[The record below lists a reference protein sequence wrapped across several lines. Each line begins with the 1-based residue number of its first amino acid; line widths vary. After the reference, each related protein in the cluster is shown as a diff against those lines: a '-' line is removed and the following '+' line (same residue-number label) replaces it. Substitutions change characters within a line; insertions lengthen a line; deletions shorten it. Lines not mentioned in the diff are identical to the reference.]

1 MANDGKVVIEL
12 VGKDNATQTFV
23 KSMQDMASSVKNLE
37 ASGQGL
43 GSVGRMLGS
52 LKGNVVSL
60 AASFAGGL
68 TVGNF
73 LKEFDKLA
81 ASESALLKMAK
92 RLNDTVENVSALG
105 YVAKK
110 SGMDADAFN
119 IALERMQR
127 NVSNAAKG
135 VEQATGMVD
144 EFGEPVGKAGKA
156 LDELG
161 LRAEVLNT
169 LPLPQ
174 KLKEISA
181 AMKDNVDPAD
191 QARIALELFGKSGGG
206 LVLALKEGPEAIQKW
221 IDRYKELGGVLTT
234 EGAEAMSKAK
244 SAAGDLSIAWGN
256 FSREMYEEVAPAIT
270 YVINRLTD
278 LVVAAKKSAR
288 YRADIVSGV
297 HTGDF
302 GEWADEHG
310 VGPPSLPTGGG
321 GGGDWGEDIRKP
333 PTRQA
338 PAKPGGGGG
347 RSMADDIQKEIDK
360 LNKEVDAARKTAMD
374 SINETWRSNFDLKQ
388 QSVQAIRDRVK
399 LEADAT
405 KETSTLWDSVLGD
418 EKLSYRDRL
427 AAANSYKVARIQ
439 VIDDEITA
447 IKEKYGA
454 LIGPDALESYRKSQI
469 NAVNKHVQSTINP
482 EAFSWESAWKQAAAN
497 VQTSLSGT
505 IFALM
510 TQTKTAGDVIT
521 NITNSVL
528 QIISEMAAQA
538 IMNLAKMAMQ
548 STSWWGGGGDGGAFA
563 GASISGGVFAHGEV
577 FQRFARG
584 GVFHSPRVFPM
595 AVGYGLMAEAGPEAV
610 MPLTR
615 IGGDLGVKVVGGG
628 SAPVNITINNNAP
641 NTQAS
646 AEQGPS
652 GDIVVTIDQMTAKAY
667 ARRGSLYKA
676 INSGGGATKR

>member
-12 VGKDNATQTFV
+12 VGKDSATQTFV

-37 ASGQGL
+37 ASGKGL
-43 GSVGRMLGS
+43 GSLGGMLNN
-52 LKGNVVSL
+52 LKGHWLGLVS
-60 AASFAGGL
+60 SIGGGL
-68 TVGNF
+68 TIGKF
-73 LKEFDKLA
+73 LSDFDKLA

-119 IALERMQR
+119 IAMERMQR

-161 LRAEVLNT
+161 LRAEVLNE

-174 KLKEISA
+174 KLKEISS
-181 AMKDNVDPAD
+181 AMKDNVAPAD

-221 IDRYKELGGVLTT
+221 IDRYQELGGVLTT

-244 SAAGDLSIAWGN
+244 SAAGDLSIAWN
-256 FSREMYEEVAPAIT
+256 NYSREMYESVAPAIT
-270 YVINRLTD
+270 YVLNLLTD
-278 LVVAAKKSAR
+278 LA
-288 YRADIVSGV
+288 IVSKRSSGYLPGAPKG
-297 HTGDF
+297 TEPKTLAERF
-302 GEWADEHG
+302 GYVQPAPEE
-310 VGPPSLPTGGG
+310 PPP
-321 GGGDWGEDIRKP
+321 DVRKP

-338 PAKPGGGGG
+338 PSKPGGGGGGG
-347 RSMADDIQKEIDK
+347 RSMVDDIQKEIDK

-374 SINETWRSNFDLKQ
+374 SVNETWRFNFDLQ
-388 QSVQAIRDRVK
+388 QKSVQAIRDRVA
-399 LEADAT
+399 LERDAT
-405 KETSTLWDSVLGD
+405 EKTSTLWNSVMGD
-418 EKLSYRDRL
+418 EKLSYQERL
-427 AAANSYKVARIQ
+427 AAANHYKAAHIQ
-439 VIDDEITA
+439 VIDDEIQA

-454 LIGPDALESYRKSQI
+454 LVGPDALESYRKSQI
-469 NAVNKHVQSTINP
+469 NVLNKQIQSTVNP
-482 EAFSWESAWKQAAAN
+482 ESFSWESAWKQAAAN

-548 STSWWGGGGDGGAFA
+548 STSWWGGGGGGGIDYDAMYSGGALAHGGAFYHGIRLA
-563 GASISGGVFAHGEV
+563 FAKGGIVS
-577 FQRFARG
+577 R
-584 GVFHSPRVFPM
+584 PTLFPM
-595 AVGYGLMAEAGPEAV
+595 ANGQGLMGEAGPEAI

-615 IGGDLGVKVVGGG
+615 IGGDLGVKAVGGG

-646 AEQGPS
+646 AEQGPT
-652 GDIVVTIDQMTAKAY
+652 GDVIVTIDQMTAQAY

>member
-12 VGKDNATQTFV
+12 VGKDSATQTFV
-23 KSMQDMASSVKNLE
+23 KSMQDMAGSVKKLE
-37 ASGQGL
+37 ESGGGL
-43 GSVGRMLGS
+43 GKLGS
-52 LKGNVVSL
+52 AFSMIQGHWAAL
-60 AASFAGGL
+60 AATITGGISFAK
-68 TVGNF
+68 F
-73 LKEFDKLA
+73 WSEFEKLA
-81 ASESALLKMAK
+81 TMESALLKMSK
-92 RLNDTVENVSALG
+92 RLNDTVENISALG

-110 SGMDADAFN
+110 TGMDAEAFN
-119 IALERMQR
+119 IAMERMQK

-135 VEQATGMVD
+135 VEQVTGMVD

-161 LRAEVLNT
+161 LRAEVLNK
-169 LPLPQ
+169 LSLPQ

-191 QARIALELFGKSGGG
+191 QARVAIELFGKSGGG
-206 LVLALKEGPEAIQKW
+206 LVIALKEGPEAIQKW
-221 IDRYKELGGVLTT
+221 IDRYQELGGVLTT

-244 SAAGDLSIAWGN
+244 TAAGDLTIAWNN
-256 FSREMYEEVAPAIT
+256 FGRELYEGVAPQIA
-270 YVINRLTD
+270 YVLGLLTD
-278 LVVAAKKSAR
+278 LAIAAKRPSGYLPGAPKGREPKSLAEAMG
-288 YRADIVSGV
+288 YVQPAP
-297 HTGDF
+297 
-302 GEWADEHG
+302 EE
-310 VGPPSLPTGGG
+310 PPP
-321 GGGDWGEDIRKP
+321 DVRKP

-338 PAKPGGGGG
+338 PSKPGGGGG
-347 RSMADDIQKEIDK
+347 GKSMADDIQKEIDK
-360 LNKEVDAARKTAMD
+360 LNREVDAARKTALD
-374 SINETWRSNFDLKQ
+374 SVSETWRFNFDLKQ

-399 LEADAT
+399 LETDAT

-418 EKLSYRDRL
+418 EKLSYQERL
-427 AAANSYKVARIQ
+427 GAAKNYKVARIQ
-439 VIDDEITA
+439 VIDEEIKA
-447 IKEKYGA
+447 IQEKYGA

-528 QIISEMAAQA
+528 QIISEMGAQA
-538 IMNLAKMAMQ
+538 IMNLAKMALQ
-548 STSWWGGGGDGGAFA
+548 STSWWGGGGGGDFA
-563 GASISGGVFAHGEV
+563 GASISGGFAHGGV

-615 IGGDLGVKVVGGG
+615 IGGDLGVKAVGGG
-628 SAPVNITINNNAP
+628 GAPVNITINNNAP

-652 GDIVVTIDQMTAKAY
+652 GDIIVTIDQMTAQAY
-667 ARRGSLYKA
+667 SRRGSLYKA